1 MPARFWEKV
10 VVLALKSV
18 WNRRASDALYATS
31 AVLVFGVAV
40 FVRLGGI
47 PHGQAF
53 MPDMDEPRFVRPAL
67 HILASGDWNP
77 HWFGHPGSLTIYSLA
92 SVYAAQAA
100 LQGESLANL
109 PAAYA
114 RDPDPFHI
122 LGKQLIV
129 FSSILTH
136 ASLWLLARR
145 FMSRWLALLAVLLL
159 ACAPLDISHAALVRT
174 DTQQSLLL
182 VVLCLFLVS
191 AVRTGRAMA
200 FALAGLFLG
209 LATAVKWPSVIVCL
223 PIVLASWL
231 TDHERNGWL
240 PSRRR
245 FGRVA
250 LAGLTSVFGLFLAAP
265 YVFLDFGTVLGNVA
279 HEARGYHLSAA
290 SPGFFSALWYY
301 LSELG
306 RNLSI
311 PTLGLA
317 LTGVALEFRTR
328 RWREHAVLVV
338 LLGSY
343 LSFISLQS
351 LRWARWVVPLLP
363 YVCLWAAL
371 GAAHAGAW
379 IRQRLGRGVRSDFAA
394 ALLVGVVLLAG
405 CARVLEI
412 LEERARDPT
421 PTALRWIVTNIPRGS
436 KVLVERFTPPLPA
449 SDYDVYV
456 VDNRNGRLKK
466 AKRTAKHF
474 LAEASLLDLE
484 RADLATSAVDYL
496 ILGKYHKRARAE
508 PKRYARKLRV
518 YGEVLRDTERM
529 EKIGPYEIRRVKKAR
544 RGSSPDRAS
553 RRAGERSK
561 RKP

>member
-1 MPARFWEKV
+1 MRT
-10 VVLALKSV
+10 LKSV
-18 WNRRASDALYATS
+18 SNRRAAETLYATS
-31 AVLVFGVAV
+31 AVLVFVVAA
-40 FVRLGGI
+40 FVRLGGV
-47 PHGQAF
+47 PHGEPF
-53 MPDMDEPRFVRPAL
+53 IPDMDEPRFIRPAL

-77 HWFGHPGSLTIYSLA
+77 RWFGHPGSLTIYSLA
-92 SVYAAQAA
+92 GVYAAQAA

-129 FSSILTH
+129 FCSILTH
-136 ASLWLLARR
+136 AGLWLLARR
-145 FMSRWLALLAVLLL
+145 FVSRWLALLAVLLL

-209 LATAVKWPSVIVCL
+209 FATAVKWPSVIVCL

-240 PSRRR
+240 PSRQR
-245 FGRVA
+245 FGRVG

-265 YVFLDFGTVLGNVA
+265 YVLLDFGTVLHNVA

-306 RNLSI
+306 KNLSI
-311 PTLGLA
+311 PTLLLAFTGL
-317 LTGVALEFRTR
+317 ALEFRTR
-328 RWREHAVLVV
+328 RWREHAVVV
-338 LLGSY
+338 ALLGSY
-343 LSFISLQS
+343 LLFISLQS
-351 LRWARWVVPLLP
+351 LRWARWFVPLLP

-371 GAAHAGAW
+371 GTAHAGAW
-379 IRQRLGRGVRSDFAA
+379 IRQRLGQGVRSGFAVA
-394 ALLVGVVLLAG
+394 SLAGVVTLAG
-405 CARVLEI
+405 CSQVLEV
-412 LEERARDPT
+412 LQKRARDPT
-421 PTALRWIVTNIPRGS
+421 PLASKWILTNIPSGS
-436 KVLVERFTPPLPA
+436 KVLVERFTPPMPT

-456 VDNRNGRLKK
+456 VDNRSGRLKK
-466 AKRTAKHF
+466 AEHTAKHF
-474 LAEASLLDLE
+474 LAEASLLDLD

-496 ILGKYHKRARAE
+496 ILGNYHKRAMAE
-508 PKRYARKLRV
+508 PKRYARNLRV
-518 YGEVLRDTERM
+518 YGEVLRDTERLK
-529 EKIGPYEIRRVKKAR
+529 KIGPYEIRRVKKAR

-553 RRAGERSK
+553 RRAGGRSK